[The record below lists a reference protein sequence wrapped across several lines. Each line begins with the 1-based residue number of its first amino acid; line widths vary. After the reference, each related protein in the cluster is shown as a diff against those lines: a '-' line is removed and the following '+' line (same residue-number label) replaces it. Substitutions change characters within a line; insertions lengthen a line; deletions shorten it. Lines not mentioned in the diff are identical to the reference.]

1 MHSVNYALR
10 FPYFVDREQ
19 VGRLVKLTQNVNQ
32 EKMEADKKRGGAP
45 VSAFKD
51 FFLKDDH
58 SFSLELLYEMQF
70 AEKGLAG
77 KAIKDWV

>member
-1 MHSVNYALR
+1 MNYALR
-10 FPYFVDREQ
+10 FPYFVDRGQ

-32 EKMEADKKRGGAP
+32 EKMEADKKKGGAT

-70 AEKGLAG
+70 KEKGLAG